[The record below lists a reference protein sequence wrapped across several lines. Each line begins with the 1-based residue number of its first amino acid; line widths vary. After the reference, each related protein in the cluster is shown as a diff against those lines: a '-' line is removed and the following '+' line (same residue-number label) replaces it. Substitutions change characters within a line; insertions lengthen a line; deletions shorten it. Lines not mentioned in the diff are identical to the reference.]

1 MYSVIYSII
10 YSANIFIIM
19 APNKNSR
26 WAENVPDTSGKRKSL
41 SVKQKQGA
49 SLCFSNTSFMSS
61 QLY

>member
-1 MYSVIYSII
+1 
-10 YSANIFIIM
+10 M